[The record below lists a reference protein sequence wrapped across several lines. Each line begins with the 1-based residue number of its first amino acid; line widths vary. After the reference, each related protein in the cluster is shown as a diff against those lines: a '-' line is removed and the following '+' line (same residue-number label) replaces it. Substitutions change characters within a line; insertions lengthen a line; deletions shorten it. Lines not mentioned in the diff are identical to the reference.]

1 MNRTVDVD
9 GAGSEGAL
17 VLWEPGKVHHTVMK
31 HACNTVGSP
40 GLCPKEVGSGW
51 ALKEVFGSL
60 LGGMRRKNSQKSFEV
75 IPLDKKVVGFEALSV
90 TAGVEQCDLKHVLS
104 IVLDAGQVRLLN
116 PCPVLAPNIAPNQAL
131 LEANLQ
137 TRYEDRMEWLPTG
150 ACSAIINNV
159 VQSLIGIPWRQAGGV
174 YLLPPASIPVFEQFM
189 EEINADSGACQIVTV
204 KFRLAPS
211 ESSFPSVLKAVQ
223 VYAEARLSEVE
234 AGLVELGDKEQRQ
247 RGKKTRLAVC
257 TEVKAFLDT
266 YEGWLGMSLDD
277 LRNHAQLVEDAVNAH
292 AAVACCI

>member
-1 MNRTVDVD
+1 MNRLIDVD

-17 VLWEPGKVHHTVMK
+17 VLWEPGKVHYDVIK
-31 HACNTVGSP
+31 HACRTVGSP
-40 GLCPKEVGSGW
+40 ALCPKEVSPAW

-60 LGGMRRKNSQKSFEV
+60 LGGMRRKTSQKSFA
-75 IPLDKKVVGFEALSV
+75 ILPLDTKVVGFSAMSV
-90 TAGVEQCDLKHVLS
+90 TAGAEECDLQQVVS
-104 IVLDAGQVRLLN
+104 VVLDSGQVKLRKI
-116 PCPVLAPNIAPNQAL
+116 CPVLAPNVAAKQYV

-137 TRYEDRMEWLPTG
+137 TRYEDRLKWLPTTT
-150 ACSAIINNV
+150 CSSIINKV
-159 VQSLIGIPWRQAGGV
+159 IQSLVGIPWRQAGGV

-189 EEINADSGACQIVTV
+189 EEINTDDGACQIVTV

-266 YEGWLGMSLDD
+266 YEGWLGTSLDD